1 MIELLSACDMV
12 CGVRTKR
19 QDNLLRRI
27 STRIARWAR
36 QSSLRSEFQDTGC
49 NLRVFKRDL
58 VETFLP
64 FNGMHRF
71 LPILAQ
77 SSGAT
82 VKEVA
87 VTHHPRIAGQSKYG
101 LWNRLGRGIYDLI
114 GVGWFQKRQLR
125 KTPAIEYTENAEV
138 SLAVKVA
145 ERT

>member
-1 MIELLSACDMV
+1 MGKFKTSCGLAAVLLVVAAPCAHAV
-12 CGVRTKR
+12 GAART
-19 QDNLLRRI
+19 
-27 STRIARWAR
+27 
-36 QSSLRSEFQDTGC
+36 QDTGC